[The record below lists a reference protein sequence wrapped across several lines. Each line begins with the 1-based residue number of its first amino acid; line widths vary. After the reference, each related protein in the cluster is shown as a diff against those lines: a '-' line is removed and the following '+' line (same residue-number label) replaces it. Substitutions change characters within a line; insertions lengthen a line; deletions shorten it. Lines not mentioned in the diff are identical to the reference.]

1 MITKKQQM
9 EARTEAKKLFE
20 KAGIYITPEEAE
32 RIDVVDFGLSDLDS
46 EGAQILT
53 MVQTDRIS
61 VKLLALKPFQTE
73 PEHWHP
79 PVGDDP
85 GKEETVRHVWGD
97 LYFYVRPES
106 PAAPMAT
113 DGVNAGFVPKGKDA
127 YYTCRKEIVMKPGQQ
142 LTAPPGDMHWFQA
155 GASGCVL
162 FSFSTIARD
171 ALDGFT
177 DPNIDR
183 VTKVADDE
191 GGQG

>member
-1 MITKKQQM
+1 MITRKQQA
-9 EARTEAKKLFE
+9 EARARARELFE
-20 KAGIYITPEEAE
+20 RAGIYVTPEEAG
-32 RIDVVDFGLSDLDS
+32 RIDVVDFGLGNLES

-53 MVQTDRIS
+53 MVQTERIS
-61 VKLLALKPFQTE
+61 VKLLALLPNQTE

-97 LYFYVRPES
+97 LYFYVRPDS

-113 DGVNAGFVPKGKDA
+113 ADGVVAGFIPEGKDG
-127 YYTCRKEIVMKPGQQ
+127 YYTCRKEIVMEPGQQ

-155 GASGCVL
+155 GPRGCVL
-162 FSFSTIARD
+162 FSFSTVARD

-183 VTKVADDE
+183 VTKVVDDE
-191 GGQG
+191 